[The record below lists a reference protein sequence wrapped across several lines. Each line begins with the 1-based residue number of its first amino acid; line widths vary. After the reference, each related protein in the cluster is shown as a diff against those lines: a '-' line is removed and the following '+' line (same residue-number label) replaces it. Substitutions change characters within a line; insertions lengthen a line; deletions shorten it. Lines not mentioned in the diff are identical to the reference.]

1 MELRAGK
8 KFRGQIRL
16 EIDQKTGTQDSQML
30 SAFARPVHLM
40 DGCRFADRDALTS
53 VDVEE
58 AMSVLKISIGSAI
71 AIAMMAA
78 TPTPSQAAPLP
89 TNIGTIKSMLTDN
102 ITPVRWVGGWRGGW
116 GGGWGGRGW
125 GYRGWGRPAWGALAA
140 GAVIGGALAAGA
152 YYGGGDP
159 YYGYGG
165 GYPVYGG
172 YGGYGGYPAYSG
184 YGGYDC
190 YGYGGY
196 GGCPGYG
203 GGYYPRPAYGYYGW

>member
-1 MELRAGK
+1 MQVRAGK

-58 AMSVLKISIGSAI
+58 PMSVLKISIGSAI

-116 GGGWGGRGW
+116 GGRGW

-152 YYGGGDP
+152 YYGGGDS
-159 YYGYGG
+159 Y
-165 GYPVYGG
+165 
-172 YGGYGGYPAYSG
+172 AYSG

-203 GGYYPRPAYGYYGW
+203 GRYYPGSAYGYYGW